1 MFNTYNN
8 KHDFNLPQING
19 NLLIL
24 KYCHISDVLVT
35 WCKAS
40 FISQTTKQITAKEEI
55 MIVRKLRLQQGWSQ
69 EQLSE
74 FSGLSIRTIQRI
86 ERGQNASVESLKS
99 LAAVFEVEITDLT
112 QENDMNNNTAEP
124 QQASNASI
132 THDEE
137 QTIKYVKDIKDFY
150 SHAINYVC
158 IITVLV
164 IINLV
169 NNPNHL
175 WFIWPAL
182 GWGIGIIIHGFSVFE
197 VVNFFGPEWEKK
209 QIEKRLGRKL

>member
-1 MFNTYNN
+1 M
-8 KHDFNLPQING
+8 NG

-24 KYCHISDVLVT
+24 KYCHVSDVLVT
-35 WCKAS
+35 WYTSS

-69 EQLSE
+69 EQLSQ

-112 QENDMNNNTAEP
+112 QENDMHNDTAQP
-124 QQASNASI
+124 QSAAGHASI
-132 THDEE
+132 SHEE
-137 QTIKYVKDIKDFY
+137 ESAIKHVKDIKDFY

-158 IITVLV
+158 IISILV

-169 NNPNHL
+169 NTPNHL
-175 WFIWPAL
+175 WVIWPAL

-197 VVNFFGPEWEKK
+197 FVNFFGPEWEKK